1 MGRTPSQN
9 NDHLD
14 EEATVRDVQRSSR
27 GRRQPILDAGYEAEN
42 EEYEPDEH
50 PEIPRIR
57 RASRMLDLESDLEPT
72 RSPSRSAQRA
82 RLAKPQPGGRVNT
95 EQFQRRRMNLRE
107 EQARKDQTRVR
118 RPRTYVHDTPEGR
131 RGAPPEATQ
140 TRRPRTYGDEPPTEL
155 TRTRRPKPRV
165 YIEEPPDAPD
175 PTTTKSRLAK
185 APTRSKQPPVAY
197 NIPTVKQ
204 SYTRIERRERR
215 AQRLIFDMFHT
226 IRHNRPL
233 VMILSGTLILLVV
246 ISLLTNTL
254 QQSSGSTTARYPGS
268 TGNPSPTGTAVIKP
282 ANPANPHELVI
293 VPPNNN
299 HPAPPTLATSAYLLD
314 ADTGV
319 TLYAHNPFMHIPMMS
334 TTKLMTAQLAIE
346 HGNLDQQVTI
356 TPTINRDLQTL
367 SADSSLMGIKP
378 GETYSIRELL
388 YGLLLVSGND
398 AALVIADADAG
409 SVPKF
414 VDEMNQRAQQFGL
427 HDTHYRNPHGL
438 QEDNHYSSA
447 HDLAV
452 LGQHV
457 FSNALIRQ
465 ISSTKEY
472 HIVGNKQHAEHF
484 LENGDQ
490 FLYWYPG
497 VDGGKT
503 GWDAGANF
511 LQVISCTRNNHHLI
525 GVVMHTA
532 DWWTDMR
539 DLMNYG
545 FSTFTWLSPREINA
559 SVHPIPFA
567 AEWTYFHSDTRQ
579 RTIPMGN
586 DGRFYVF
593 TEYAISGPIMHYFD
607 KNKGLGKFGYP
618 TGPVNTAAK
627 TVVSQR
633 FEHGTIQCDLQSNQ
647 CKTV

>member
-9 NDHLD
+9 NGRIDD
-14 EEATVRDVQRSSR
+14 EATVRDLQRTGRGR
-27 GRRQPILDAGYEAEN
+27 GRRQPLRD
-42 EEYEPDEH
+42 EEYAAGNAEYDPGEH

-57 RASRMLDLESDLEPT
+57 RASRLLDDEADLDVSATT
-72 RSPSRSAQRA
+72 RAPSRSAQRA
-82 RLAKPQPGGRVNT
+82 RLPKPQPGGRVNT
-95 EQFQRRRMNLRE
+95 QHLQQRRLRLRE
-107 EQARKDQTRVR
+107 EQARKDQTRIR
-118 RPRTYVHDTPEGR
+118 RPRTYVHDTPEDQTR
-131 RGAPPEATQ
+131 
-140 TRRPRTYGDEPPTEL
+140 TRRPRINDDEAPREQ

-165 YIEEPPDAPD
+165 YIEDIPEAPEQS
-175 PTTTKSRLAK
+175 TTKSHLAN
-185 APTRSKQPPVAY
+185 APTKIKQRPPVAY
-197 NIPTVKQ
+197 HIPTVKQ

-215 AQRLIFDMFHT
+215 AQRLIFDTFHM

-233 VMILSGTLILLVV
+233 ALILSGSLILLVV
-246 ISLLTNTL
+246 ISLLTNML
-254 QQSSGSTTARYPGS
+254 QHTSTTTTQFPGS
-268 TGNPSPTGTAVIKP
+268 SSNPSATGTAVMKP

-319 TLYAHNPFMHIPMMS
+319 TLYARNPFMHIPMMS

-356 TPTINRDLQTL
+356 TPAINKDLQTL

-409 SVPKF
+409 SVSKF

-427 HDTHYRNPHGL
+427 HDTHFRNPHGL
-438 QEDNHYSSA
+438 MEDNHYSSA
-447 HDLAV
+447 HDLAI
-452 LGQHV
+452 LGQHA
-457 FSNALIRQ
+457 FSNPLVRQ
-465 ISSTKEY
+465 ISSTREF

-490 FLYWYPG
+490 FMYWYPG

-503 GWDAGANF
+503 GWDAGSNF
-511 LQVISCTRNNHHLI
+511 LQVISCTRNNRHLI

-559 SVHPIPFA
+559 NVHPIPFA
-567 AEWTYFHSDTRQ
+567 AEWTYFHSDTRE
-579 RTIPMGN
+579 RTIPIGN
-586 DGRFYVF
+586 NGRFYVF
-593 TEYAISGPIMHYFD
+593 TEYAISGPIMNYFD
-607 KNKGLGKFGYP
+607 TNKGLGKFGYP
-618 TGPVNTAAK
+618 TGPVNTPSK
-627 TVVSQR
+627 TVISQR
-633 FEHGTIQCDLQSNQ
+633 FEHGTIQCDLQSKQ
-647 CKTV
+647 CKIV

>member
-1 MGRTPSQN
+1 MGRTPSHK

-14 EEATVRDVQRSSR
+14 EEATVRDMQRS
-27 GRRQPILDAGYEAEN
+27 RRRHPINENYEESN
-42 EEYEPDEH
+42 EDYELDEH
-50 PEIPRIR
+50 PEIPRVR
-57 RASRMLDLESDLEPT
+57 RASRFLDLESTTPT
-72 RSPSRSAQRA
+72 HAPSRSAQRV
-82 RLAKPQPGGRVNT
+82 RLAKPQAGGRVNT
-95 EQFQRRRMNLRE
+95 EHLTKRRLKLRE
-107 EQARKDQTRVR
+107 EQAFKDQTRVR
-118 RPRTYVHDTPEGR
+118 RPRTYVHD
-131 RGAPPEATQ
+131 APQEQAQ
-140 TRRPRTYGDEPPTEL
+140 TRRPRTYAHETPQDQ

-165 YIEEPPDAPD
+165 YIEDIPAAAPEQ
-175 PTTTKSRLAK
+175 PTTKSRPAK
-185 APTRSKQPPVAY
+185 AQQFPSAY
-197 NIPTVKQ
+197 HIPTVQQ
-204 SYTRIERRERR
+204 SYTRIGRRERR
-215 AQRLIFDMFHT
+215 AQRPIFAVFQT

-233 VMILSGTLILLVV
+233 ALILSGALILLIV
-246 ISLLTNTL
+246 IPLLINML
-254 QQSSGSTTARYPGS
+254 QRSPTSTTAQYPGS
-268 TGNPSPTGTAVIKP
+268 TGNQPSTATTVLKP

-299 HPAPPTLATSAYLLD
+299 HPAPPILATSAYLLD

-334 TTKLMTAQLAIE
+334 TTKLMTALLAIE
-346 HGNLDQQVTI
+346 HGNLDQQVTV
-356 TPTINRDLQTL
+356 TPAINNDLKQL

-409 SVPKF
+409 NVPKF
-414 VDEMNQRAQQFGL
+414 VDQMNQRAQQLGL
-427 HDTHYRNPHGL
+427 HDTHFRNPHGL
-438 QEDNHYSSA
+438 IEDNHYSSA
-447 HDLAV
+447 HDLAF

-457 FSNALIRQ
+457 FSNPLVRQ

-490 FLYWYPG
+490 FMYWYPG

-503 GWDAGANF
+503 GWDAGSNF

-545 FSTFTWLSPREINA
+545 FSNFTWISPREINA
-559 SVHPIPFA
+559 NVHPIPFA
-567 AEWTYFHSDTRQ
+567 AEWTYFHSDTRE
-579 RTIPMGN
+579 RTIPIGN
-586 DGRFYVF
+586 NGRFYVF
-593 TEYAISGPIMHYFD
+593 TEYAISGLIMNYFD
-607 KNKGLGKFGYP
+607 KNQGLHKFGYP
-618 TGPVNTAAK
+618 IGPVNTSS
-627 TVVSQR
+627 TTLLSQR
-633 FEHGTIQCDLQSNQ
+633 FEHATIQCDLQSKQ